1 MTLDQLEQ
9 IYQYVA
15 KRQHEASMEAMKGV
29 ADWFIARLEAEKQ
42 AALSQSQEPSRK
54 EV

>member
-9 IYQYVA
+9 IYQDVA
-15 KRQHEASMEAMKGV
+15 KRQHEASMEAIKDVTDG
-29 ADWFIARLEAEKQ
+29 FIARLEAEKQ

-54 EV
+54 EI